1 MSVKSGLAQSDPI
14 DFSNNE
20 GRRIDFVVIENG
32 KVIDSVEVTSMRANK
47 LSQQAKEDN
56 IRQNG
61 GTFIKDRATGKLL
74 DISNIKTTLER
85 RN

>member
-1 MSVKSGLAQSDPI
+1 MIFYGRKAIDPL
-14 DFSNNE
+14 SNNE